1 MTKDCEGGAL
11 KEPLTAMT
19 NPLASAPLRTNIA
32 RGILFMC
39 LAVLMMPV
47 MNATAKALTA
57 DYPIAQVVWARFTG
71 HLVCMTLVFWPK
83 RGWRLF
89 KSARPAIQFARSS
102 IMFASNGAYIAALS
116 TVALANASAIMFMAP
131 ILVTALSAPML
142 GEKVGIRRWGAVVV
156 GFLGALIIIR
166 PGMAQSAF
174 ATSGI
179 GIGLLVFSMA
189 SFAIYQI
196 LTRQLSNRDSAET
209 NIVYTAVVAAV
220 VMSLIIPSIF
230 VMPTRPLDWALF
242 GVIGAIGGF
251 TQYFVAKAL
260 EEAPASV
267 VSPYL
272 YGELLTSAI
281 VGLAIFGDFPDAMT
295 WVGAS
300 VVATSGIYIAYREGV
315 IGSRHANRDTAKR

>member
-1 MTKDCEGGAL
+1 MA
-11 KEPLTAMT
+11 
-19 NPLASAPLRTNIA
+19 ASEEHPDTMKQPFAAGLLRQNIA

-47 MNATAKALTA
+47 MNATAKALTV
-57 DYPIAQVVWARFTG
+57 DYPLAQVVWARFTG
-71 HLVCMTLVFWPK
+71 HFVCMTLVFWPR

-89 KSARPAIQFARSS
+89 KSARPSIQFARST

-131 ILVTALSAPML
+131 LVVTALSAPFL
-142 GEKVGIRRWGAVVV
+142 GEHVGIRRWTAVVI
-156 GFLGALIIIR
+156 GFIGALIIIR
-166 PGMAQSAF
+166 PGMAESTF
-174 ATSGI
+174 AASGI
-179 GIGLLVFSMA
+179 GVGLLLFSMV

-196 LTRQLSNRDSAET
+196 LTRRLSNRDSAET
-209 NIVYTAVVAAV
+209 NIVYTALVAAV
-220 VMSLIIPSIF
+220 VMSLIIPSLF

-242 GVIGAIGGF
+242 GAIGALGGF

-281 VGLAIFGDFPDAMT
+281 VGLAIFGDFPDMFT
-295 WVGAS
+295 WVGAA
-300 VVATSGIYIAYREGV
+300 VVAASGIYIAYREGV
-315 IGSRHANRDTAKR
+315 IGRKRMTKTGTD